1 MLSVKFSR
9 FGKPEEVLE
18 VQEVETPSPKAGEVL
33 VKMTAR
39 PINPSDLL
47 TVAGLYG
54 RLPKLPATA
63 GYEGAGVVEKLGEG
77 VTGLQVGQRVIPLGV
92 VGTWQEYIIASPL
105 QLLPTPDSLSDA
117 LAAQFVVNPLTAWIM
132 VTDELELGENDWLLQ
147 TAAGSALGQMV
158 IQISKLKGFKTI
170 NVVRRRDQGEELKK
184 LGGDEVVCTTDED
197 LVTKVMEITEGK
209 GVKAVIDAVGGKV
222 GGDVLRTL
230 ASGGTMLVYGLL
242 SMEPTPMDAGF
253 MIFKTATV
261 KGFWL
266 SEWLARSSEN
276 SIAVM
281 KELLTLMAQGK
292 IAPPVEATYPL
303 DQIVEAVKHAERAG
317 RNGKVLLT

>member
-117 LAAQFVVNPLTAWIM
+117 LAAQFVVN
-132 VTDELELGENDWLLQ
+132 
-147 TAAGSALGQMV
+147 
-158 IQISKLKGFKTI
+158 
-170 NVVRRRDQGEELKK
+170 
-184 LGGDEVVCTTDED
+184 
-197 LVTKVMEITEGK
+197 
-209 GVKAVIDAVGGKV
+209 
-222 GGDVLRTL
+222 
-230 ASGGTMLVYGLL
+230 
-242 SMEPTPMDAGF
+242 
-253 MIFKTATV
+253 
-261 KGFWL
+261 
-266 SEWLARSSEN
+266 
-276 SIAVM
+276 
-281 KELLTLMAQGK
+281 
-292 IAPPVEATYPL
+292 
-303 DQIVEAVKHAERAG
+303 
-317 RNGKVLLT
+317 